1 MAKLGLSIGID
12 ADVTGL
18 RKLGQQVT
26 GELEKLRGITNRIGS
41 SINAAMSLPIVSFVS
56 SVAQANAEARKIRS
70 ELLAPFSTSMMQ
82 ASVRA
87 EMAKMQFAQR
97 MVAQGLDT
105 VDARKIETDANK
117 EMLTALMA
125 QSPTNTAARSIESFI
140 SEPSAFLGNL
150 VRAAGGYATGAQA
163 ELNELFSGNLGFLTS
178 GTFNDPRNKAAAELG
193 RTQMQAGMALA
204 MNDVGQLGP
213 LLSQLERQTYVL
225 QQIDRNTQGQR

>member
-150 VRAAGGYATGAQA
+150 IRAGGGYLTGAQA

-178 GTFNDPRNKAAAELG
+178 GTFKDPRNKAAAELG